1 MLRQMLVSKI
11 HRARV
16 TGTDLNYIGS
26 ITIDET
32 LMQAAGILA
41 WELVQVADITNGA
54 RLETYVI
61 PGDAGT
67 GTVQING
74 AAAHLVQPG
83 DLVIIMAFAWLD
95 AMELERHHPKV
106 ILVDEQNRV
115 VDVRD
120 GHPL

>member
-1 MLRQMLVSKI
+1 MLVSKI